1 MRWPSLVGAAG
12 SLLAGWLSLTPSL
25 LPRPPLVQG
34 VTTGLAAAV
43 GLGVAELLG
52 WLVREVRRVSGR
64 PTDERSG
71 PGPVA
76 RRRPVVALVAVAV
89 LASAVVLWC
98 WSEWQQDLRALMDM
112 PSLPAVAPLV
122 VALVAPVVAAS
133 LVLAGRVVRRAVT
146 AARAWLVARLA
157 RPAVVA
163 IEAVVVLALAM
174 LVLSGVAIDMLTAP
188 VGAVYAQID
197 RGTAAGVSEPSS
209 SLRSGGPGSSV
220 DWDGLGLEG
229 RSFVAGGPR
238 PEELRQFAGGG
249 AREPIRVYA
258 GLRSA
263 DDVEAEARLVV
274 EELDRTGAWDRHV
287 VAVYTSTGTGLV
299 DPDVADSLELLW
311 GGDTA
316 IASMQYS
323 YLPSW
328 LAFLGDRQ
336 SAADAGRVL
345 IDAVRSRWE
354 ELPPEA
360 RPELVV
366 VGESLGSYG
375 TESAFRD
382 AEQLA
387 GRVDAAYLIGPP
399 FMSPIW
405 QELVEER
412 DPDSPVWL
420 PEVGAGEEVRFANG
434 REQLV
439 APFPEWVD
447 RRILY
452 LDHGSDPVTWWSP
465 DLAWSRPEWLE
476 GERAPDVSDA
486 IVWLPVVTFLQ
497 TAVDLANAQSVPVGH
512 GHRYGATIADGW
524 AALLPP
530 PGWTQGDTERLHDW
544 MQRR

>member
-1 MRWPSLVGAAG
+1 
-12 SLLAGWLSLTPSL
+12 
-25 LPRPPLVQG
+25 
-34 VTTGLAAAV
+34 
-43 GLGVAELLG
+43 VA
-52 WLVREVRRVSGR
+52 
-64 PTDERSG
+64 
-71 PGPVA
+71 
-76 RRRPVVALVAVAV
+76 
-89 LASAVVLWC
+89 LWC
-98 WSEWQQDLRALMDM
+98 WSEWQQDLRTLMDM
-112 PSLPAVAPLV
+112 PPLPVAAPLV
-122 VALVAPVVAAS
+122 VVSVAPVVAAA
-133 LVLAGRVVRRAVT
+133 LVLAGRVLRRVVT

-174 LVLSGVAIDMLTAP
+174 LVLSGAAIDLLTAP

-209 SLRSGGPGSSV
+209 SLRSGGPGSAV

-229 RSFVAGGPR
+229 RSFVAGGPH
-238 PEELRQFAGGG
+238 PEELRQFADEG
-249 AREPIRVYA
+249 AQEPIRVYA

-263 DDVEAEARLVV
+263 DDLAAEARLVV
-274 EELDRTGAWDRHV
+274 EELDRTGAWDRQV

-299 DPDVADSLELLW
+299 DPDVVDGLELLW

-328 LAFLGDRQ
+328 LAFLGDRE

-354 ELPPEA
+354 ELPPQD

-387 GRVDAAYLIGPP
+387 GRVDAAYFIGPP

-420 PEVGAGEEVRFANG
+420 PEVGAGEQVRFANG

-439 APFPEWVD
+439 APFPEWAD

-465 DLAWSRPEWLE
+465 GLAWSRPEWLE

-530 PGWTQGDTERLHDW
+530 PGWTQEDTERLHDW

>member
-1 MRWPSLVGAAG
+1 VGLTGALVAA
-12 SLLAGWLSLTPSL
+12 WLSLTPSL

-34 VTTGLAAAV
+34 AATGLAAAV
-43 GLGVAELLG
+43 GLGVAELMA
-52 WLVREVRRVSGR
+52 WLVREARRVFGPR
-64 PTDERSG
+64 GAPG
-71 PGPVA
+71 PGGDPGSP
-76 RRRPVVALVAVAV
+76 RRRLRIASVAVAA
-89 LASAVVLWC
+89 LASALVLWC
-98 WSEWQQDLRALMDM
+98 WWGWQQDLRALMGM
-112 PSLPAVAPLV
+112 RSLPVAAPLIV
-122 VALVAPVVAAS
+122 VVVAPVVAAA
-133 LVLAGRVVRRAVT
+133 LVLAGRAVRWVVTTTRA
-146 AARAWLVARLA
+146 RLVAKLA

-163 IEAVVVLALAM
+163 IEAAVVLALVV
-174 LVLSGVAIDMLTAP
+174 LVASGAAIDLLTAP

-197 RGTAAGVSEPSS
+197 RGTAAGVSAPTSR
-209 SLRSGGPGSSV
+209 LRSGGPGSAL
-220 DWDGLGLEG
+220 DWEDLGSQG

-238 PEELRQFAGGG
+238 PEELQRFAGG
-249 AREPIRVYA
+249 AVEEPVRVYA

-263 DDVEAEARLVV
+263 DSLAAEAELVV
-274 EELDRTGAWDRHV
+274 EELDRTGAWDRDV

-311 GGDTA
+311 AGDTA

-345 IDAVRSRWE
+345 VDAVRSRWAD
-354 ELPPEA
+354 LPSA
-360 RPELVV
+360 DRPRLVV

-375 TESAFRD
+375 TESAFLD
-382 AEQLA
+382 ADQLA
-387 GRVDAAYLIGPP
+387 ERVDAAYFIGPP

-405 QELVEER
+405 QELVEQR

-420 PEVGAGEEVRFANG
+420 PEVGAGEQVRFANG
-434 REQLV
+434 RHQLV
-439 APFPEWVD
+439 APFPEWVQ
-447 RRILY
+447 RRMLY

-465 DLAWSRPEWLE
+465 GLAWTHPEWLE
-476 GERAPDVSDA
+476 GERAPDVSDQ

-530 PGWTQGDTERLHDW
+530 PGWTQADTARLHGW
-544 MQRR
+544 MLRR